1 MKRAAERIVDII
13 TLDRKGVFLRE
24 AQDGWVV
31 MDHRQAVTKSA
42 QAIRNCRDRDTAG
55 SWANFQKV
63 KQMRSSDKKKIPYKG
78 RPYAPNQI
86 VYQAQSGA
94 ATTIHA
100 YALQVI
106 SAACNQ
112 STPDEQMRPCSFWGR
127 QCSSISMAVNPRV
140 SGR

>member
-1 MKRAAERIVDII
+1 VAERIVDII

-78 RPYAPNQI
+78 GRPYAPNQI

-94 ATTIHA
+94 ATT
-100 YALQVI
+100 
-106 SAACNQ
+106 
-112 STPDEQMRPCSFWGR
+112 
-127 QCSSISMAVNPRV
+127 SMHFR
-140 SGR
+140 